1 MINAKEKEF
10 NYRKYKDSEDLLEWF
25 AIWYLKRAKQEKCLP
40 MKTIQNNCIYKSPDS
55 SRTKNSSA
63 SALTLYKQENLQ
75 VQLCIFPPHTEIP
88 PHTHPNMDSFEV
100 YIGGEPFFLIE
111 GSEPEHHEDLE
122 NFDNLKN
129 KESFYNKLFLRS
141 FRITEETVHSANFGK
156 KGGAFL
162 SIQHWKNGVEPA
174 SQADDWEN
182 K

>member
-1 MINAKEKEF
+1 M
-10 NYRKYKDSEDLLEWF
+10 
-25 AIWYLKRAKQEKCLP
+25 
-40 MKTIQNNCIYKSPDS
+40 
-55 SRTKNSSA
+55 
-63 SALTLYKQENLQ
+63 
-75 VQLCIFPPHTEIP
+75 
-88 PHTHPNMDSFEV
+88 
-100 YIGGEPFFLIE
+100 IE

-174 SQADDWEN
+174 SPADDWEN